1 MSRVTNVTEEAAA
14 ARLGWTSPR
23 LHSWY
28 AQKRLLRQIKNGLTI
43 EIGRVGNAEFGSE
56 YRDQI
61 GLGAATDPLEWA
73 NRRVTFSAGGWA
85 VSGIRFRGGDPALP
99 FIDVIATSEPP
110 TPDGLAVVAEE
121 LLPAYQAFAPLCLRV
136 DALDPA
142 GLLQAVALDARFGQH
157 CAVDLYVVAGLVE
170 DLRAR
175 PRADSY
181 EAVTVRPG
189 PAAVLAQ
196 RVADIYEQSGEL
208 NPQQQVWA
216 QPEDEDSLA
225 ECAEQGLLFEV
236 LVGAESAG
244 VVASIRYDAHAM
256 SGFSVQELCLDAHHR
271 GKRLAAGV
279 LQRLIDALP
288 AQTGDVLWGT
298 IHPDNTASLRNSMTV
313 GREIVGAYVWITPAG
328 LPGMPQQA
336 TH

>member
-1 MSRVTNVTEEAAA
+1 MSRMTGLIEEAAG

-28 AQKRLLRQIKNGLTI
+28 AEERLLRQIKNGLVI

-56 YRDQI
+56 YRDQV
-61 GLGAATDPLEWA
+61 GLGVGTDPLDWA
-73 NRRVTFSAGGWA
+73 NRRVALSAGGWA
-85 VSGIRFRGGDPALP
+85 VSGIRFRGRDLALP
-99 FIDVIATSEPP
+99 FIDVITTSEPP
-110 TPDGLAVVAEE
+110 TPDGLAVVAEG
-121 LLPAYQAFAPLCLRV
+121 LLPAYEAFAPLCLRV
-136 DALDPA
+136 DAPDPA
-142 GLLQAVALDARFGQH
+142 GLLQAVEVDPRYGQR

-181 EAVTVRPG
+181 EVVTVRPG

-196 RVADIYEQSGEL
+196 RVAEIYAQNGEL
-208 NPQQQVWA
+208 NPQQQMWA

-236 LVGAESAG
+236 LVDGEPAG

-256 SGFSVQELCLDAHHR
+256 TGFSVQELCLDAHHR

-288 AQTGDVLWGT
+288 VQTGDVLWGT

-313 GREIVGAYVWITPAG
+313 GREIVGAYVWITPAS